1 MCCSYTCSYKTRVK
15 IRQFRQKWGDRTR
28 GSAGQRQ
35 VAGDGPAGRRAGAG
49 GVWGWGAGHGAVGDG
64 ARGSGGD

>member
-15 IRQFRQKWGDRTR
+15 IRRFRQKWGDRTR

-35 VAGDGPAGRRAGAG
+35 VAGDGRAPGVFG
-49 GVWGWGAGHGAVGDG
+49 GGGLVMGGAVGDG
-64 ARGSGGD
+64 AQGSGGD